1 MVAVS
6 KSTRILIDNF
16 VGTYFSGITSE
27 NREKIRDSVIEI
39 ADSLLEQSNKDV
51 DRLATKGDIVLLKDD
66 IATLREDT
74 RKDIALLKDDIATL
88 RDETKDEIKKLELK
102 IIESKYDLLKWLV
115 TAQLAIAGLLLAM
128 IKLI

>member
-27 NREKIRDSVIEI
+27 NKEKIRDSVIEI
-39 ADSLLEQSNKDV
+39 ANSLLEQSNKNV
-51 DRLATKGDIVLLKDD
+51 DKLATKGDIV
-66 IATLREDT
+66 
-74 RKDIALLKDDIATL
+74 LLKDDIATL